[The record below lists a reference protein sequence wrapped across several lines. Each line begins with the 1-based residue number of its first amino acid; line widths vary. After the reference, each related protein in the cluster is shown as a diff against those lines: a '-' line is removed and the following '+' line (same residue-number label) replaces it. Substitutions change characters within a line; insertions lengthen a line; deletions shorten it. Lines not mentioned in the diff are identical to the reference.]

1 MGCTAHTHTFCVE
14 ENPKWY
20 ARHTCI
26 LYYIEERQ
34 RSLMNRPRIVIFA
47 LNAACRQN
55 KTTRTKGWATS
66 IFEGV
71 MSGLP
76 VAFSPVLP

>member
-1 MGCTAHTHTFCVE
+1 MGCTAHTHISFVLRKTQNGMHYTHAF
-14 ENPKWY
+14 
-20 ARHTCI
+20 
-26 LYYIEERQ
+26 YIEKRQ